1 MLKLSSRQLIDWPVL
16 LCSFRPL
23 FLVTVLLA
31 MLGIALWLGFLGLGM
46 PLPPV
51 PGGPLVWHAHELLLG
66 FGLAA
71 VAGFVLTAV
80 PEFTATAP
88 FGRRV
93 GLTFVSLW
101 LAARLTFWLSGP
113 LGPWPAALC
122 NLGFALALPL
132 LLTPRLLGD
141 PPRRQWGFFG
151 GLSALALVTAGFY
164 FDVLRG
170 VYPMR

>member
-1 MLKLSSRQLIDWPVL
+1 LRPGHARATSVAERRPGRHTRGGLSIHCQQEAFTMLTTVTRRLAAWPLL

-23 FLVTVLLA
+23 FLVSVLLA
-31 MLGIALWLGFLGLGM
+31 VLGVALWLGFLGFGLA
-46 PLPPV
+46 LPAV

-80 PEFTATAP
+80 PEFTASAA

-122 NLGFALALPL
+122 NLGLALALPL
-132 LLTPRLLGD
+132 LLTPRLLG
-141 PPRRQWGFFG
+141 
-151 GLSALALVTAGFY
+151 
-164 FDVLRG
+164 
-170 VYPMR
+170 